1 MNLKLHLRLTCV
13 LHEVHTVDINNIQ
26 YAYMHVI
33 LQFWTVYAVAWEDAF
48 TGSLDFAQVQLCT
61 VTVHCMW
68 SDEMNLPII
77 FLQTQ
82 TSSLKVSWVLT
93 YFIFNSF
100 GGKLF
105 CSNTD
110 RRYTA
115 CYTACMYSKVC
126 YILYWKGAIW
136 SLSRPRL
143 SQRMSLRKIAL

>member
-1 MNLKLHLRLTCV
+1 MNLKLHLRFTCV
-13 LHEVHTVDINNIQ
+13 LHEIHTVDINNIQ

-48 TGSLDFAQVQLCT
+48 TGSLEFAQVQLCT

-93 YFIFNSF
+93 YFIFKGSVVIISLKHGLRLVPILGKRFDQIFWFFGSVILNS
-100 GGKLF
+100 K
-105 CSNTD
+105 
-110 RRYTA
+110 
-115 CYTACMYSKVC
+115 
-126 YILYWKGAIW
+126 
-136 SLSRPRL
+136 
-143 SQRMSLRKIAL
+143 